1 MPRLFK
7 GDKMPNFD
15 VTTMKNEKTTLFH
28 LSAGKPTVMLT
39 LRHIGCPITRLDV
52 QEFCDEYDAFVE
64 KDVNVVLVLQSSPA
78 VVMEVMEEQ
87 EVPFP
92 IICDEKQEIYK
103 KLQVSP
109 AKTGLHFMK
118 GSSETRVRKSL
129 AKQAGFVQGEK
140 EGHPLQLPA
149 FFYFDRYRIVTECHY
164 AEYLCDMPTI
174 KQFTDNV

>member
-15 VTTMKNEKTTLFH
+15 VITMKSEKTTLFH
-28 LSAGKPTVMLT
+28 LADGKPTIMLT
-39 LRHIGCPITRLDV
+39 LRHIGCPLTRLDV
-52 QEFCDEYDAFVE
+52 QEFCDNYDKFLE
-64 KDVNVVLVLQSSPA
+64 KEINVILVLQSSP
-78 VVMEVMEEQ
+78 VIVMEVMEGV

-103 KLQVSP
+103 KLQISP
-109 AKTGLHFMK
+109 AKTPLHFMK

-129 AKQAGFVQGEK
+129 AKQKGFVTGEK
-140 EGHPLQLPA
+140 EGHSLQLPA